1 MSTVSTIRPT
11 DVSGLVDLPRGL
23 VTLRDLTEE
32 HVAALTEAGVRN
44 FVEPTTS
51 RALGG
56 RCIGVWFQ
64 MTSTRTRTAFTVA
77 TIRLGGVPIAFGPD
91 DLQTATGETWEDTA
105 RVLGSMLDGVVVRS
119 RSGSADLAGL
129 QSAAG
134 VPVVNAMATDEHPT
148 QGLCDLSTLRLHLG
162 PLAGR
167 QVLYVGEGNNSA
179 SALAYGAARTPG
191 LRVRFVVP
199 EGYGLPEEVVAE
211 ADARARSHGGEI
223 LQDHDIDSVDPGTDA
238 IYTTRWQT
246 TGTTKPDPDWR
257 AKFEP
262 YRVDA
267 ALMDRAPSAVFM
279 HDLPAHRGD
288 EVTGD
293 VLDGPR
299 SVAWDQARMKLCS
312 AMAVLEHAVGGRP

>member
-1 MSTVSTIRPT
+1 MSALSSVRPVEAVGAL
-11 DVSGLVDLPRGL
+11 DFPRGL
-23 VTLRDLTEE
+23 VSLRDLTADQ
-32 HVAALTEAGVRN
+32 VSALTEAGVSN
-44 FVEPTTS
+44 FLEPT
-51 RALGG
+51 AAPVLQG

-119 RSGSADLAGL
+119 RGSSADLAVL
-129 QSAAG
+129 QAAAG
-134 VPVVNAMATDEHPT
+134 VPVVSAMATDEHPT
-148 QGLCDLSTLRLHLG
+148 QGLCDLATLRLHLG

-179 SALAYGAARTPG
+179 SALAHGAARTPG

-199 EGYGLPEEVVAE
+199 EGYGLPDDVVAD
-211 ADARARSHGGEI
+211 ADARARLHGGEVV
-223 LQDHDIDSVDPGTDA
+223 QDHDIDSIDRDTDA

-246 TGTTKPDPDWR
+246 TGTAKPDPDWR
-257 AKFEP
+257 AQFEP

-267 ALMDRAPSAVFM
+267 ALMERAPAAVFM

-288 EVTGD
+288 EVTGE

-312 AMAVLEHAVGGRP
+312 AVAVLQHLVAGHD